1 MQNIVQSLQHTHCIF
16 YVLIF
21 ASTNFYIHIWESRY
35 DKILKTHNYFQNINI
50 NVVCLLNKFLF
61 KLHSLMILY
70 VYIHRK
76 KIMYRYMI
84 VDMKILKTRD
94 YFQNINI
101 NTVFLLNKFLF
112 YMQYLHRTR
121 CKFYVFVSQK
131 LNFIYTV
138 MRKLICLKYS
148 LM

>member
-1 MQNIVQSLQHTHCIF
+1 MFIIYTG
-16 YVLIF
+16 
-21 ASTNFYIHIWESRY
+21 
-35 DKILKTHNYFQNINI
+35 
-50 NVVCLLNKFLF
+50 
-61 KLHSLMILY
+61 
-70 VYIHRK
+70 K